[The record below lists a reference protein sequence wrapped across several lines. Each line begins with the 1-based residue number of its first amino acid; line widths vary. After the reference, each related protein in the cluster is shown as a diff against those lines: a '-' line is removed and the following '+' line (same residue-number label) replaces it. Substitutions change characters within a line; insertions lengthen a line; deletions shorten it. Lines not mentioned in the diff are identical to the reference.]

1 MRVDNSYVKI
11 GFEGKNKMR
20 ICVLFQ
26 ENENLCPLSEVA
38 NMMNIFHK

>member
-1 MRVDNSYVKI
+1 MRVENSYVET
-11 GFEGKNKMR
+11 GFEGKNYMR

-26 ENENLCPLSEVA
+26 ENENLCPFLEVA